1 MGSTPPS
8 DFTWVLNKFNITF
21 PTLCTPD
28 QDPGPD
34 SAQPAVSPDINLNL
48 FQHFLS
54 ALKLPGI
61 SPPPAITNGP
71 IEPIMEDIYA
81 MFQEEIYLC
90 LKICRL
96 NTRDEAS
103 LTPYLR
109 RITGKHVSE
118 SIWDQIITSQVYN
131 TKYYDVHHVPLPS
144 TLLKTIKKRKYIWE
158 DLDLTY
164 HTAQKGMT
172 LLVVALLYEDKISP
186 INEIHK
192 YITGAS
198 LKSPKDI
205 KKLTNLTSKLPNS
218 MESIVEQLKVFANL
232 IYALFTSS
240 FPSSSN

>member
-1 MGSTPPS
+1 MPGWMPLTRINTLENLAKPAIQALLTFLRGCITSRLVKDTGTFIPSSVFMGSTPPS

-118 SIWDQIITSQVYN
+118 SI
-131 TKYYDVHHVPLPS
+131 
-144 TLLKTIKKRKYIWE
+144 
-158 DLDLTY
+158 
-164 HTAQKGMT
+164 
-172 LLVVALLYEDKISP
+172 
-186 INEIHK
+186 
-192 YITGAS
+192 
-198 LKSPKDI
+198 
-205 KKLTNLTSKLPNS
+205 
-218 MESIVEQLKVFANL
+218 
-232 IYALFTSS
+232 
-240 FPSSSN
+240 